1 MKRAASSCLATS
13 LAVFCAG
20 CGDDGPGASGG
31 VGESTTDAD
40 TMGTGGRESSGTST
54 THGGVDDTTGAT
66 SLDETTDTENG
77 TTGDSTGSETTG
89 GVCPEGE
96 QVCIDNQHMVCDGE
110 GGYDEVQDC
119 GTNVCVPELSCVD
132 CVPGARRC
140 VEDAAQVCNEVGQWE
155 LDEECDGLQGVTCD
169 ENLGQCVGACSA
181 GALGQTYIGCDY
193 YPTVTQQHDS
203 YNTAPTHQ
211 FVTAVA
217 NTSAQA
223 AEVTVTQGDTVIAQV
238 QVAPEDVGIIAL
250 PWVNALTKG
259 NGPSVLVPE
268 GAYRLRS
275 DQPVTVYQYNPLA
288 ATTTN
293 DASLLLPVNAWGKDY
308 VVAAWPHW
316 SSYPGFYAVTAS
328 RDGTVVDLLP
338 SATGGQVQAGGG
350 VAADGTGQVTLNRGD
365 VLEVMTVAGSDV
377 TGTLVTASEPVQV
390 IGGHACTNVPAN
402 ISACDH
408 LEDSLFPIDTLTNE
422 YIVVPPVQV
431 PNDHLPKAQIVRI
444 IATQADTNLVV
455 EPDQGVSNH
464 LVNAGDF
471 VQTGM
476 TTDAFTVTAD
486 KKVLVAQYMVGQSAG
501 YGTSDPSIV
510 QAVPSEQFRS
520 DYLFH
525 AAPSWTANY
534 VDIVAPTGANVTVD
548 GVVVPDWAVIG
559 ATGFSVAHV
568 QLSNAGNG
576 NHRLVSNEPVGISVY
591 GVQSAGSYWYPGGLD
606 LTVIPQ

>member
-1 MKRAASSCLATS
+1 MKRAALSCLATS
-13 LAVFCAG
+13 LTVFFAG

-31 VGESTTDAD
+31 VGEGTTDAG
-40 TMGTGGRESSGTST
+40 TTGTGGRESSGTST
-54 THGGVDDTTGAT
+54 THDDTTGAT
-66 SLDETTDTENG
+66 SLDETSDTQDGGEG

-110 GGYDEVQDC
+110 GGHDEVHDC
-119 GTNVCVPELSCVD
+119 GTQVCVPQLGCVE
-132 CVPGARRC
+132 CAPGTRRC
-140 VEDAAQVCNEVGQWE
+140 VEDAAEVCNDVGQWE
-155 LDEECDGLQGVTCD
+155 FDEECDDLQGVTCD

-181 GALGQTYIGCDY
+181 GALGHTYIGCDY

-217 NTSAQA
+217 NTSAQMT
-223 AEVTVTQGDTVIAQV
+223 EVTVTQGDTVIAQV
-238 QVAPEDVGIIAL
+238 QVAPDDVGIIAL

-275 DQPVTVYQYNPLA
+275 DQPVTVYQYNPHA

-377 TGTLVTASEPVQV
+377 TGTIIAASEPVQV
-390 IGGHACTNVPAN
+390 IGGHACTNVPSN
-402 ISACDH
+402 ITACDH
-408 LEDSLFPIDTLTNE
+408 LEDSMFPIDTLTNE
-422 YIVVPPVQV
+422 YIIVPPVQV

-444 IATQADTNLVV
+444 IATQADTNIVV
-455 EPDQGVSNH
+455 EPDQGVANH

-510 QAVPSEQFRS
+510 QAVPSDQFRS

-534 VDIVAPTGANVTVD
+534 VDIVAPTGANVTID
-548 GVVVPDWAVIG
+548 GVVVPDWAAIG

-576 NHRLVSNEPVGISVY
+576 NHRLISNQPVGISVY
-591 GVQSAGSYWYPGGLD
+591 GVQNAGSYWYPGGLD